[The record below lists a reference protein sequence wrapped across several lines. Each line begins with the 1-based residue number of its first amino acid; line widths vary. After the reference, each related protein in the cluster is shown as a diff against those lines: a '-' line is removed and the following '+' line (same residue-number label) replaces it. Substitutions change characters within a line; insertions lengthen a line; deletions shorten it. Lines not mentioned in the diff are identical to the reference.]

1 MMAISFGNR
10 LKKLREARK
19 LSQEKLAER
28 CNVSSSCVSRWET
41 DTLEPNYKNILA
53 LTQALEVEVVDLFP
67 TSAHALPQ
75 SFLIRETIGAL
86 EQLAEPEQ
94 EFFWETIK
102 RYQEMKDSAE
112 DPSIIP

>member
-1 MMAISFGNR
+1 MNSFGKR

-53 LTQALEVEVVDLFP
+53 LAKALEVEVVDLFP
-67 TSAHALPQ
+67 TSGHVLPQ
-75 SFLIRETIGAL
+75 SFIIRETVSAL
-86 EQLAEPEQ
+86 EQLSEQEQ
-94 EFFWETIK
+94 EFFWETII
-102 RYQEMKDSAE
+102 RYQKMKESSKGSA
-112 DPSIIP
+112 IIP